1 LPDFIVLVK
10 LTLYIKR
17 IRRKLWQPA
26 NKLNPHSTFYQKL
39 NRSNDD
45 IKDLI
50 KLIAELETLLKT
62 YNADED
68 LEIDRSIKAEIRRV
82 KKQIDELRKNIDKL
96 ARELRDTN
104 KKCHYL
110 S

>member
-1 LPDFIVLVK
+1 M
-10 LTLYIKR
+10 
-17 IRRKLWQPA
+17 
-26 NKLNPHSTFYQKL
+26 NPHSTFYQKL
-39 NRSNDD
+39 DRSNDD

-50 KLIAELETLLKT
+50 KLITELETLLKT

-68 LEIDRSIKAEIRRV
+68 LEIDRSIKAEIRRG

-104 KKCHYL
+104 KKYHYL